1 LLQIDVLGRM
11 VARPLLSALALSV
24 VLGISPT
31 DAGAQPL
38 PPQLFP
44 RIQLP
49 GTVGTTLPDGWYQE
63 RSSVELDAL
72 RYQVALSNE
81 STVAFVVDQARLRE
95 VFTVRVNNGEIPVTV
110 RWLDP
115 VGAFTNVPVS
125 RSTPESVQIEPGK
138 SATWTM
144 VVQRADGLTF
154 ARGDYRVMMV
164 MANLRPVVSSPGG
177 GTWGGRVAD
186 RGLWLRVVSVKRLR
200 SG

>member
-1 LLQIDVLGRM
+1 MLQIDVLGRM
-11 VARPLLSALALSV
+11 VARSLVSALALSV
-24 VLGISPT
+24 VLAISPT
-31 DAGAQPL
+31 HAGAQPL

-44 RIQLP
+44 RIQMSGAA
-49 GTVGTTLPDGWYQE
+49 GTALPDGWYQE

-115 VGAFTNVPVS
+115 VGDFTRVPVS

-144 VVQRADGLTF
+144 VVQRAGGLTF
-154 ARGDYRVMMV
+154 TRGDYRVMVV

-186 RGLWLRVVSVKRLR
+186 RGLWLRLVSVTPPEK
-200 SG
+200 